1 MDRSLF
7 ELAPIFKGLDEDEL
21 EAIAEIC
28 EVVEFRYGDYVFRE
42 GDEADRLYIIEQ
54 GAVRISRDVPGA
66 GEEALTVLKRGACFG
81 EMAVFDRSRRSTDAI
96 AHGRCSLLTIA
107 RADFEHLLEND
118 RELAHKVL
126 WSVVRL
132 LCERLRSTND
142 SLRSIM
148 VMAMF

>member
-7 ELAPIFKGLDEDEL
+7 ERAPIFKGLDEDEM

-28 EVVEFRYGDYVFRE
+28 EVVEFRYGEYVFRE

-66 GEEALTVLKRGACFG
+66 GEEALTVMKRGACFG

-96 AHGRCSLLTIA
+96 AHGRCSLLTIG

>member
-1 MDRSLF
+1 
-7 ELAPIFKGLDEDEL
+7 
-21 EAIAEIC
+21 
-28 EVVEFRYGDYVFRE
+28 
-42 GDEADRLYIIEQ
+42 
-54 GAVRISRDVPGA
+54 VPGA

-107 RADFEHLLEND
+107 RADFEELLEND
-118 RELAHKVL
+118 RVLAHKVL